1 MAESDDIEEYVI
13 DNTAGAFVLIT
24 LQEDGRLKVVTNMSE
39 GGAAS
44 MIVAAA
50 RSAKDKLA

>member
-13 DNTAGAFVLIT
+13 DNTAGAFVLLT
-24 LQEDGRLKVVTNMSE
+24 LQEDGRLKVLTNMTE

-44 MIVAAA
+44 MIMTAA